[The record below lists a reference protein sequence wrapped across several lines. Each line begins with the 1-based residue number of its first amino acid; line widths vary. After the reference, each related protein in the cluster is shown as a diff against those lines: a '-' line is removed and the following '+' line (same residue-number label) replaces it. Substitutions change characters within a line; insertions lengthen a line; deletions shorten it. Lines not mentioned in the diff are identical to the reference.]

1 MMTAKMEVFEGIID
15 FPLLELGI
23 SQMYLNEK
31 KIRAVEEWFD
41 PYNLSNLDPMPVH
54 DFGNGKYT
62 LTDGHSRAYIAYKYG
77 LTHVPIIYDNDEI
90 ITNELGQMLHCMDI
104 EWCERFHLKNVSDMN
119 NRIIGNDEYMEIWV
133 NRCKKSYNLLSQ
145 TTELEREIIR
155 ESVSGLYLYG
165 ASESLDELYFEDAS
179 GRAYTY
185 YNIVMKIKVDEERYN
200 ETDKR
205 ERSNN

>member
-62 LTDGHSRAYIAYKYG
+62 LDYSQASRHI
-77 LTHVPIIYDNDEI
+77 
-90 ITNELGQMLHCMDI
+90 
-104 EWCERFHLKNVSDMN
+104 
-119 NRIIGNDEYMEIWV
+119 
-133 NRCKKSYNLLSQ
+133 
-145 TTELEREIIR
+145 
-155 ESVSGLYLYG
+155 
-165 ASESLDELYFEDAS
+165 
-179 GRAYTY
+179 
-185 YNIVMKIKVDEERYN
+185 
-200 ETDKR
+200 
-205 ERSNN
+205 